1 MTIETALTERNG
13 LNPAVTKRFRRSR
26 IFAIATLAP
35 ALAAASTLPS
45 AAQTI
50 GGDAS
55 AKPEVE
61 VDLGVLDSL
70 GAPAQGASSGAAR
83 IILHAPGRAAPPAS
97 ETPAAKKKRRAPA
110 TDGGEPVTPASLDSS
125 PKQATPGNA
134 GAAATA
140 AAIAPSMPKPTE
152 TAVIPPG
159 VASTRSSAPIAA
171 PTGTAAS
178 PSVAPA
184 VTVAAP
190 AAATATATEQSRAP
204 SRRILFAAKTAQ
216 LESAGKTDLDALAQW
231 LGAHQRAQLRLMAY
245 AAGGADEAND
255 ARRLSLARALA
266 VRAYLVEHG
275 VTSARM
281 EARVLGNRSEGGD
294 PPDRVDIVTIDR

>member
-13 LNPAVTKRFRRSR
+13 LDPAVTKRFLRSR

-35 ALAAASTLPS
+35 ALAASTLPS
-45 AAQTI
+45 AAQAI

-83 IILHAPGRAAPPAS
+83 IILHAPGRAAAAAG

-110 TDGGEPVTPASLDSS
+110 ADGGEPVTPASLEPS
-125 PKQATPGNA
+125 PKQAAPENA

-140 AAIAPSMPKPTE
+140 AVIAPSMPKPTE
-152 TAVIPPG
+152 TAAVPPG

-178 PSVAPA
+178 SSVAPA
-184 VTVAAP
+184 MAVASP
-190 AAATATATEQSRAP
+190 AATATAIATEQSRAP
-204 SRRILFAAKTAQ
+204 SRILFAAKTAQ
-216 LESAGKTDLDALAQW
+216 LESLGKTDLDALARW
-231 LGAHQRAQLRLMAY
+231 LGAHQQTQLRLMAY

-275 VTSARM
+275 VSSARM

>member
-1 MTIETALTERNG
+1 MTIETALTEPNG
-13 LNPAVTKRFRRSR
+13 LDPAVTKRFLRSR

-35 ALAAASTLPS
+35 AFAAASTLPS
-45 AAQTI
+45 AAQAI

-61 VDLGVLDSL
+61 VDLGALDSL

-83 IILHAPGRAAPPAS
+83 IILHAPGRAAPAAS

-110 TDGGEPVTPASLDSS
+110 ADGGEPVTPASLEPS
-125 PKQATPGNA
+125 PKQAAPENA

-152 TAVIPPG
+152 TAVVPPG

-178 PSVAPA
+178 SSVARA
-184 VTVAAP
+184 LAAAAP
-190 AAATATATEQSRAP
+190 AAATAAATEQSRAP
-204 SRRILFAAKTAQ
+204 SRILFAAKTAQ

-231 LGAHQRAQLRLMAY
+231 LGAHQQAQLRLMAY
-245 AAGGADEAND
+245 AAGGADEVND

-275 VTSARM
+275 VSSARM

-294 PPDRVDIVTIDR
+294 PPDRVDIVTIYR